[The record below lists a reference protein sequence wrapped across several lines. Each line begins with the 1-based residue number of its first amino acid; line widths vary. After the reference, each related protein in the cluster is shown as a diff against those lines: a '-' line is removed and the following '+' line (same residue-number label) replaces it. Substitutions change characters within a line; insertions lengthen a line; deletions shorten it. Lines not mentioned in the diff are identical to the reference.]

1 MTESRV
7 LIIACSDE
15 YHPLETLGEM
25 MELWLKDAGMQRV
38 TLCKGREA
46 ITQSLDEYD
55 MLILALTPYKFSSAE
70 EDALVSFVT
79 DGKKL
84 MAIHTATAVD
94 AENEKYVEMVGGRF
108 VTHSPHQE
116 FTVNVAEPGHP
127 VVEGVKDFKIT
138 DELYV
143 LDRTPSAAHVLLTAT
158 WDGKAQPMLYTRAH
172 GRGKVLYN
180 ALGHGPDAYENPN
193 LEKLIVQGTQWLLS

>member
-1 MTESRV
+1 MSESRI

-25 MELWLKDAGMQRV
+25 MSGWLKDSAMQHV
-38 TLCKGREA
+38 TLCKDRSA
-46 ITQSLDEYD
+46 ITEDLDEYD
-55 MLILALTPYKFSSAE
+55 MLILAMTPYKFSSAE

-94 AENEKYVEMVGGRF
+94 AKNEKYVEMVGGRF
-108 VTHSPHQE
+108 VTHSPYHE
-116 FTVNVAEPGHP
+116 FTVNVADPGHP
-127 VVEGVKDFKIT
+127 VVEGVKDFEIT

-143 LDRTPSAAHVLLTAT
+143 LDRTPSAASVLLTAE
-158 WDGKAQPMLYTRAH
+158 WDGRAQPMLYTRAH

-180 ALGHGPDAYENPN
+180 ALGHGMDAYENPN
-193 LEKLIVQGTQWLLS
+193 LEKLIVQGARWLLS